1 MANPHI
7 ILKPENI
14 VPFFHA
20 SSKKKVLYELALRA
34 SQIGNVDID
43 NVFSALN
50 AREKLGSTV
59 IGEGIA
65 MPHTKIPDI
74 DDYLVIFMRLQEPV
88 LFDEY
93 DNARVDLIF
102 LLLVPDR
109 SGAQHLRLLAHYHK
123 LFSDGELC
131 DRIRQARPNS
141 KSILNILH
149 SIDTDTPPVHNI
161 A

>member
-1 MANPHI
+1 MLASPHI

-14 VPFFHA
+14 VPFFNA
-20 SSKKKVLYELALRA
+20 SSKKQILYELALRA

-43 NVFSALN
+43 AIFNALL

-65 MPHTKIPDI
+65 MPHTKMPAIQ
-74 DDYLVIFMRLQEPV
+74 DYLAIFMRLQEPI
-88 LFDEY
+88 LFDEF
-93 DNARVDLIF
+93 DNARVDLVF

-109 SGAQHLRLLAHYHK
+109 SGAQHLRLLAHYHT

-131 DRIRQARPNS
+131 DKIRQARPNS
-141 KSILNILH
+141 KAILNILH
-149 SIDTDTPPVHNI
+149 NIDTDNPP